1 MPFKRNR
8 VPRAVVGRLPA
19 YYRYLINL
27 EKSGLVRI
35 SSQQLGER
43 MGLTASQIRQ
53 DINCFG
59 GFGQQ
64 GYGYNVPELRRRI
77 GAILGLIRKYR
88 CIVVGAGNI
97 GQAVSGY
104 AAFRQI
110 GFVVEALFDVRP
122 QTLGYTRGGLPVFDV
137 KELPQYLEENPIDV
151 GVLAVPES
159 VAQTMCDL
167 LVAGGVKAIWN
178 FAPVDL
184 TVPEGVTLNS
194 VHLQDTLL
202 VLSYY
207 MTNPATKADDRAEKR
222 PNP

>member
-1 MPFKRNR
+1 MLPKRDK
-8 VPRAVVGRLPA
+8 VPRAVVSRLPA
-19 YYRYLINL
+19 YYRYLVNL
-27 EKSGLVRI
+27 EKAGLVRI

-64 GYGYNVPELRRRI
+64 GYGYNIAELRARI
-77 GAILGLIRKYR
+77 GAILGLTRTYR

-104 AAFRQI
+104 SAFRQI
-110 GFVVEALFDVRP
+110 GFEVEALFDVRP
-122 QTLGYTRGGLPVFDV
+122 QVLGHTKGGLPI
-137 KELPQYLEENPIDV
+137 LPEEQLKDYLATNRIDV

-159 VAQTMCDL
+159 AAQSMCDL
-167 LVAGGVKAIWN
+167 LVAGGVRAIWN

-207 MTNPATKADDRAEKR
+207 MTNPARAD
-222 PNP
+222 